1 MSGQINKPYAIIV
14 HYFLYIYNIS
24 YLLPDYGQQPWV
36 TSSLCL
42 LFNNISILYIHV
54 HVKGHRISQ
63 LNIHWHI
70 YIYQWIVIHWL
81 TGKIFKI
88 PTCFCG
94 KLYPTVRFYLLPH
107 AILYYKATVLGTFI
121 AEMGGGGGEEPIG
134 LSNYL

>member
-1 MSGQINKPYAIIV
+1 MYMSKDIGLVN
-14 HYFLYIYNIS
+14 S
-24 YLLPDYGQQPWV
+24 
-36 TSSLCL
+36 
-42 LFNNISILYIHV
+42 ISID
-54 HVKGHRISQ
+54 
-63 LNIHWHI
+63 I

-107 AILYYKATVLGTFI
+107 AILEFKATVLGTFI

-134 LSNYL
+134 LSNYLYQL